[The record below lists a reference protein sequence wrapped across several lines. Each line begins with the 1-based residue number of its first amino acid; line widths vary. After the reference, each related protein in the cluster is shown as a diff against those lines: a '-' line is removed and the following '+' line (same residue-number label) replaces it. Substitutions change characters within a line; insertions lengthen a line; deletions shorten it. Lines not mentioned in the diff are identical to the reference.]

1 MKEELLKFKK
11 DIKGTYLYLFI
22 SGIFSFSIFT
32 LFFILT
38 YILKYDVLDLDK
50 FSNTLFLFVVPLCI
64 ISSLFMFLFSCLGY
78 KNFKKELTYE
88 SFYDLRY
95 KFTLCIIILSF
106 IEYSFLGKN
115 IILLIILFMINGV
128 SIYDMFFSETVGMI
142 NYFRDIED
150 NKDKK

>member
-22 SGIFSFSIFT
+22 SGIFSFSVFT

-38 YILKYDVLDLDK
+38 YVLEYSVLDLDK
-50 FSNTLFLFVVPLCI
+50 FSNTLFLFIVPLCI
-64 ISSLFMFLFSCLGY
+64 ISSLFMFLFSYLGY

-115 IILLIILFMINGV
+115 IILLIVLFVINCV
-128 SIYDMFFSETVGMI
+128 SIYDMFFSETVEKI
-142 NYFRDIED
+142 RYLNDLDE
-150 NKDKK
+150 KVK